1 MIQQLSLEWL
11 NSESQIPQ
19 ALWDSC
25 FPAPYEGQW
34 WYRSLECAHLEE
46 QFTLTYGLISLNG
59 EPIAIAPAFIMD
71 VPIELVMPPI
81 ILPIVKLIGKV
92 IPSFLYQRTFFIG
105 SACSD
110 EGHIGI
116 DPIILKA
123 QTVTQDDIF
132 LCIQEA
138 AETQAQKYKAA
149 MLVWKDFPV
158 IYHQTLASI
167 SESKNLFPLIS
178 FPSALLKLKGGNADD
193 YINSLKESRRYPLRK
208 KLRKA
213 LLAPLDVSIVHLPD
227 NQTLHQL
234 YRLFSRSYLKGKTK
248 FEELTPEF
256 FEFISREKEAHF
268 IILRHQSSQ
277 EIVAFMLCFDLKEHV
292 INKFIG
298 IDYDAPRDWFIYF
311 RLWIEAVNWAYKIG
325 AKTIQSGQT
334 AYPVKIEMGHELVH
348 LTNFCKHR
356 NRFMHKIY
364 KKVAS
369 LVNWDTLDPDLAV
382 YLKAYPEEK
391 PVIRLSK
398 EEKS

>member
-334 AYPVKIEMGHELVH
+334 AYPVKIETGHELVH
-348 LTNFCKHR
+348 LANFCKHR

-398 EEKS
+398 EEEN

>member
-19 ALWDSC
+19 ALWDTC

-46 QFTLTYGLISLNG
+46 QFTFTYGLISLNG
-59 EPIAIAPAFIMD
+59 EPIAIAPAFVKD
-71 VPIELVMPPI
+71 VPIELVMPPM
-81 ILPIVKLIGKV
+81 ILPIVKLISKI

-105 SACSD
+105 SAGSD

-116 DPIILKA
+116 DPKILKA

-132 LCIQEA
+132 LCVQEA
-138 AETQAQKYKAA
+138 AEKQAQKYKAA
-149 MLVWKDFPV
+149 MLVWKDFPN
-158 IYHQTLASI
+158 IYHQTLATI
-167 SESKNLFPLIS
+167 SKSKKLFPLIS
-178 FPSALLKLKGGNADD
+178 FPSALVTLEGGNTDD
-193 YINSLKESRRYPLRK
+193 YINSLKSSRRDQFLK
-208 KLRKA
+208 KLKKA
-213 LLAPLDVSIVHLPD
+213 LPAPLDVSIVHLPD

-234 YRLFSRSYLKGKTK
+234 YRLFSRTYSKGKTK

-268 IILRHQSSQ
+268 IVLRHQSSQ
-277 EIVAFMLCFDLKEHV
+277 EIVAFMLCFDLKGHV

-311 RLWIEAVNWAYKIG
+311 RLWIEAVNWSYKIG

-334 AYPVKIEMGHELVH
+334 AYPAKIETGHELIN

-356 NRFMHKIY
+356 NRFMHEIC

-391 PVIRLSK
+391 PDIQLMK
-398 EEKS
+398 EEM

>member
-46 QFTLTYGLISLNG
+46 QFTFTYGLISLNG

-116 DPIILKA
+116 DPIVLKA

-138 AETQAQKYKAA
+138 AETQAQKYNAA
-149 MLVWKDFPV
+149 MLVWKDFP
-158 IYHQTLASI
+158 IMYHQTLASI
-167 SESKNLFPLIS
+167 SKSKNLFPLVS
-178 FPSALLKLKGGNADD
+178 FPSALLKLKGENADD
-193 YINSLKESRRYPLRK
+193 YINSLKESKRYQLRK

-213 LLAPLDVSIVHLPD
+213 LPAPLDVSIVHLPD

-234 YRLFSRSYLKGKTK
+234 YRLFSRTYLKDKTK
-248 FEELTPEF
+248 LEELTPEF

-277 EIVAFMLCFDLKEHV
+277 EIVAFMLCFDLKERV

-334 AYPVKIEMGHELVH
+334 AYPAKIETGHEFVH

-356 NRFMHKIY
+356 NRFMHKVY

>member
-46 QFTLTYGLISLNG
+46 QFTFTYGLISLNG

-116 DPIILKA
+116 DPIVLKA

-138 AETQAQKYKAA
+138 AETQAQKYNAA
-149 MLVWKDFPV
+149 MLVWKDFP
-158 IYHQTLASI
+158 IMYHQTLASI
-167 SESKNLFPLIS
+167 SKSKNLFPLVS
-178 FPSALLKLKGGNADD
+178 FPSALLKLKGENADD
-193 YINSLKESRRYPLRK
+193 YINSLKESKRYQLRK

-213 LLAPLDVSIVHLPD
+213 LPAPLDVSIVHLPD

-234 YRLFSRSYLKGKTK
+234 YRLFSRTYLKGKTK
-248 FEELTPEF
+248 LEELTPEF

-277 EIVAFMLCFDLKEHV
+277 EIVAFMLCFDLKERV

-334 AYPVKIEMGHELVH
+334 AYPAKIETGHEFVH

-356 NRFMHKIY
+356 NRFMHKVY

-382 YLKAYPEEK
+382 YLKDYPEEK
-391 PVIRLSK
+391 PGIRLSK
-398 EEKS
+398 EEES

>member
-46 QFTLTYGLISLNG
+46 QFTFTYGLISLNG

-116 DPIILKA
+116 DPIVLKA

-138 AETQAQKYKAA
+138 AETQAQKYNAA
-149 MLVWKDFPV
+149 MLVWKDVP
-158 IYHQTLASI
+158 IMYHQTLASI
-167 SESKNLFPLIS
+167 SKSKNLFPLVS
-178 FPSALLKLKGGNADD
+178 FPSALLKLKGENADD
-193 YINSLKESRRYPLRK
+193 YINSLKESKRYQLRK

-213 LLAPLDVSIVHLPD
+213 LPAPLDVSIVHLPD

-234 YRLFSRSYLKGKTK
+234 YRLFSRTYLKGKTK
-248 FEELTPEF
+248 LEELTPEF

-277 EIVAFMLCFDLKEHV
+277 EIVAFMLCFDLKERV

-334 AYPVKIEMGHELVH
+334 AYPAKIETGHEFVH

-356 NRFMHKIY
+356 NRFMHKVY

-391 PVIRLSK
+391 PGIRLSK
-398 EEKS
+398 GEES

>member
-1 MIQQLSLEWL
+1 
-11 NSESQIPQ
+11 
-19 ALWDSC
+19 
-25 FPAPYEGQW
+25 
-34 WYRSLECAHLEE
+34 
-46 QFTLTYGLISLNG
+46 
-59 EPIAIAPAFIMD
+59 

-334 AYPVKIEMGHELVH
+334 AYPAKIETGHELVH
-348 LTNFCKHR
+348 RTNFCKHR

-391 PVIRLSK
+391 PDIRLSK
-398 EEKS
+398 EEES

>member
-277 EIVAFMLCFDLKEHV
+277 EIVAFMLCFDLKERV

-334 AYPVKIEMGHELVH
+334 AYPVKIETGHELVH
-348 LTNFCKHR
+348 LANFCKHR

-391 PVIRLSK
+391 PGIRLSK
-398 EEKS
+398 EEES

>member
-1 MIQQLSLEWL
+1 MTQQLSLEWL

-25 FPAPYEGQW
+25 FPAPYKGQW
-34 WYRSLECAHLEE
+34 WHRSLECSHLEE
-46 QFTLTYGLISLNG
+46 QYTFTYGLISLNE

-132 LCIQEA
+132 LCIHEA
-138 AETQAQKYKAA
+138 AEMQARKYKAA
-149 MLVWKDFPV
+149 MLVWKDFPNMD
-158 IYHQTLASI
+158 HQILASI
-167 SESKNLFPLIS
+167 SKSKNLFPLIS
-178 FPSALLKLKGGNADD
+178 FPSALLKLKGENADD
-193 YINSLKESRRYPLRK
+193 YINSLKESTRYQLRK

-213 LLAPLDVSIVHLPD
+213 LLAPVDVSIVHLPD

-234 YRLFSRSYLKGKTK
+234 YRLFSRTYFKDKAK

-268 IILRHQSSQ
+268 IILRHQSSH

-298 IDYDAPRDWFIYF
+298 IDYDAPKEWFIYF

-334 AYPVKIEMGHELVH
+334 AYTAKIETGHELVH

-391 PVIRLSK
+391 PGIQLL
-398 EEKS
+398 EEEEN

>member
-334 AYPVKIEMGHELVH
+334 AYPAKIETGHELVYR
-348 LTNFCKHR
+348 TNFCKHR

-391 PVIRLSK
+391 PDIRLSK
-398 EEKS
+398 EEES

>member
-277 EIVAFMLCFDLKEHV
+277 EIVAFMLCFDLKERV

-334 AYPVKIEMGHELVH
+334 AYPVKIETGHELVH
-348 LTNFCKHR
+348 LANFCKHR

-391 PVIRLSK
+391 PDIRLSK
-398 EEKS
+398 EEES

>member
-19 ALWDSC
+19 ALWDNC

-34 WYRSLECAHLEE
+34 WYRSLECSHLEE
-46 QFTLTYGLISLNG
+46 QFTFTYGLISLDG
-59 EPIAIAPAFIMD
+59 EPIAIAPAFVMD
-71 VPIELVMPPI
+71 VPIELVIPPL
-81 ILPIVKLIGKV
+81 ILPIVKIIGKV

-116 DPIILKA
+116 DPKILKT

-138 AETQAQKYKAA
+138 AEKQAHKYKAA
-149 MLVWKDFPV
+149 MLVWKDFPKT
-158 IYHQTLASI
+158 YHQTLATI
-167 SESKNLFPLIS
+167 SKSKNLFPLIS
-178 FPSALLKLKGGNADD
+178 FPSALVKLEGESSND
-193 YINSLKESRRYPLRK
+193 YVNSLKGSRRYQFRK
-208 KLRKA
+208 KLKKA
-213 LLAPLDVSIVHLPD
+213 LPAPLDVSVIHLPD
-227 NQTLHQL
+227 NQTLHQI
-234 YRLFSRSYLKGKTK
+234 YRLFSKTYLKGKTK

-256 FEFISREKEAHF
+256 FEFISREREAHF
-268 IILRHQSSQ
+268 ILLRHQSSH
-277 EIVAFMLCFDLKEHV
+277 EIVAFMLCFDLNGHV

-311 RLWIEAVNWAYKIG
+311 RLWNEVVNWSYKIG

-334 AYPVKIEMGHELVH
+334 AYPAKIETGHQLIP

-356 NRFMHKIY
+356 NRFIHKIY
-364 KKVAS
+364 KKVAG

-391 PVIRLSK
+391 PSIQSIK
-398 EEKS
+398 EGKL

>member
-116 DPIILKA
+116 DPIFLKA

-149 MLVWKDFPV
+149 MLVWKDFP
-158 IYHQTLASI
+158 IMYHQTLASI
-167 SESKNLFPLIS
+167 SKSKNLFPLVS

-334 AYPVKIEMGHELVH
+334 AYPAKIETGHELVH
-348 LTNFCKHR
+348 LANFCKHR

-391 PVIRLSK
+391 PDIRLSK
-398 EEKS
+398 EEES

>member
-138 AETQAQKYKAA
+138 AETQAQKYNAA
-149 MLVWKDFPV
+149 MLVWKDFP
-158 IYHQTLASI
+158 IMYHQTLASI
-167 SESKNLFPLIS
+167 SKSKNLFPLVS
-178 FPSALLKLKGGNADD
+178 FPSAFLKLKGENADD
-193 YINSLKESRRYPLRK
+193 YVNSLKESRRYPLRK

-334 AYPVKIEMGHELVH
+334 AYPAKIETGHALIH

-391 PVIRLSK
+391 PDIRLSK
-398 EEKS
+398 EEES

>member
-46 QFTLTYGLISLNG
+46 QFTFTYGLISLNG
-59 EPIAIAPAFIMD
+59 EPVAIAPAFVKD
-71 VPIELVMPPI
+71 VPIELVMPPM
-81 ILPIVKLIGKV
+81 ILPIVKLISKI

-105 SACSD
+105 SAGSD

-116 DPIILKA
+116 DPKILKA
-123 QTVTQDDIF
+123 QKVTQDDIF
-132 LCIQEA
+132 LCVQEA
-138 AETQAQKYKAA
+138 AEKQAQKYKAA
-149 MLVWKDFPV
+149 MLVWKDFPN
-158 IYHQTLASI
+158 IYHQTLATI
-167 SESKNLFPLIS
+167 SKSKKLFPLIS
-178 FPSALLKLKGGNADD
+178 FPSALVKLEGENTDD
-193 YINSLKESRRYPLRK
+193 YINSLKSSRRDQFLK
-208 KLRKA
+208 KLKKA
-213 LLAPLDVSIVHLPD
+213 LPAPLDVSIVHLPD

-234 YRLFSRSYLKGKTK
+234 YRLFSRTYSKGKTK

-268 IILRHQSSQ
+268 IVLRHQSSQ

-334 AYPVKIEMGHELVH
+334 AYPAKIETGHELIH
-348 LTNFCKHR
+348 LPCHR
-356 NRFMHKIY
+356 GVVRRKGQM
-364 KKVAS
+364 A
-369 LVNWDTLDPDLAV
+369 L
-382 YLKAYPEEK
+382 
-391 PVIRLSK
+391 
-398 EEKS
+398 

>member
-19 ALWDSC
+19 ALWDTC

-46 QFTLTYGLISLNG
+46 QFTFTYGLISLNG
-59 EPIAIAPAFIMD
+59 EPIAIAPAFVKD
-71 VPIELVMPPI
+71 VPIELVMPPM
-81 ILPIVKLIGKV
+81 ILPIVKLISKI

-105 SACSD
+105 SAGSD

-116 DPIILKA
+116 NPKILKA

-132 LCIQEA
+132 LCVQEA
-138 AETQAQKYKAA
+138 AEKQAQKYKAA
-149 MLVWKDFPV
+149 MLVWKDFPN
-158 IYHQTLASI
+158 IYHQTLATI
-167 SESKNLFPLIS
+167 SKSKKLFPLIS
-178 FPSALLKLKGGNADD
+178 FPSALVTLEGGNTDD
-193 YINSLKESRRYPLRK
+193 YINSLKSSRRDQFLK
-208 KLRKA
+208 KLKKA
-213 LLAPLDVSIVHLPD
+213 LPAPLDVSIVHLPD

-234 YRLFSRSYLKGKTK
+234 YRLFSRTYSKGKTK

-268 IILRHQSSQ
+268 IVLRHQSSQ
-277 EIVAFMLCFDLKEHV
+277 EIVAFMLCFDLKGHV

-311 RLWIEAVNWAYKIG
+311 RLWIEAVNWSYKIG

-334 AYPVKIEMGHELVH
+334 AYPAKIETGHELIN

-356 NRFMHKIY
+356 NRFMHEIY

-391 PVIRLSK
+391 PDIQLMK
-398 EEKS
+398 EEM

>member
-46 QFTLTYGLISLNG
+46 QFTFTYGLISFNG

-81 ILPIVKLIGKV
+81 ILPIVKLISKI

-116 DPIILKA
+116 DPKILKT

-132 LCIQEA
+132 LCVQEA
-138 AETQAQKYKAA
+138 AEKQAQKYKAA
-149 MLVWKDFPV
+149 MLVWKDFPN
-158 IYHQTLASI
+158 ICHQTLHAI
-167 SESKNLFPLIS
+167 SKSKNLFPLIN
-178 FPSALLKLKGGNADD
+178 FPSALVTLEGENTDD
-193 YINSLKESRRYPLRK
+193 YINSLKSSRRDQFQK
-208 KLRKA
+208 KLKSA
-213 LLAPLDVSIVHLPD
+213 LPAPLDVSIVHLPD

-234 YRLFSRSYLKGKTK
+234 YRLFSRTYLKGKTK

-277 EIVAFMLCFDLKEHV
+277 EIVAFMLCFDLKGHV

-311 RLWIEAVNWAYKIG
+311 RLWIEAVNWSYKIG

-334 AYPVKIEMGHELVH
+334 AYPAKIETGHELIH

-356 NRFMHKIY
+356 NRFMHAIY

-382 YLKAYPEEK
+382 YLKAYPEAK
-391 PVIRLSK
+391 PGIQLIK
-398 EEKS
+398 DGGI

>member
-19 ALWDSC
+19 ALWDTC

-46 QFTLTYGLISLNG
+46 QFTFTYGLISLNG
-59 EPIAIAPAFIMD
+59 EPIAIAPAFVKD
-71 VPIELVMPPI
+71 VPIELVMPPM
-81 ILPIVKLIGKV
+81 ILPIVKLISKI

-105 SACSD
+105 SAGSD

-116 DPIILKA
+116 DPKILKA

-132 LCIQEA
+132 LCVQEA
-138 AETQAQKYKAA
+138 AEKQAQKYKAA
-149 MLVWKDFPV
+149 MLVWKDFPN
-158 IYHQTLASI
+158 IYHQTLATI
-167 SESKNLFPLIS
+167 SKSKKLFPLIS
-178 FPSALLKLKGGNADD
+178 FPSALVTLEGGNTDD
-193 YINSLKESRRYPLRK
+193 YINSLKSSRRDQFLK
-208 KLRKA
+208 KLKKA
-213 LLAPLDVSIVHLPD
+213 LPAPLDVSIVHLPD

-234 YRLFSRSYLKGKTK
+234 YRLFSRTYSKGKTK

-268 IILRHQSSQ
+268 IVLRHQSSQ
-277 EIVAFMLCFDLKEHV
+277 EIVAFMLCFDLKGHV

-311 RLWIEAVNWAYKIG
+311 RLWIEAVNWSYKIG

-334 AYPVKIEMGHELVH
+334 AYPAKIETGHELIH
-348 LTNFCKHR
+348 LTNFCNHR
-356 NRFMHKIY
+356 NRFMHEIY

-391 PVIRLSK
+391 PDIQLMK
-398 EEKS
+398 EEM

>member
-19 ALWDSC
+19 ALWDRC

-213 LLAPLDVSIVHLPD
+213 LPAPLDVSIVHLPD

-334 AYPVKIEMGHELVH
+334 AYPVKIETGHELVH

>member
-46 QFTLTYGLISLNG
+46 QFTFTYGLISLNG

-334 AYPVKIEMGHELVH
+334 AYPAKIETGHEFVH

-382 YLKAYPEEK
+382 YLKDYPEEK
-391 PVIRLSK
+391 PGIRLSK
-398 EEKS
+398 EEEN

>member
-234 YRLFSRSYLKGKTK
+234 YRLFSRTYLKGKTK

-277 EIVAFMLCFDLKEHV
+277 EIVAFMLCFDLKERV

-334 AYPVKIEMGHELVH
+334 AYPVKIETGHELVH
-348 LTNFCKHR
+348 LANFCKHR

>member
-1 MIQQLSLEWL
+1 
-11 NSESQIPQ
+11 
-19 ALWDSC
+19 
-25 FPAPYEGQW
+25 
-34 WYRSLECAHLEE
+34 
-46 QFTLTYGLISLNG
+46 
-59 EPIAIAPAFIMD
+59 MD

-116 DPIILKA
+116 DPIFLKA

-138 AETQAQKYKAA
+138 AEAQAQKYKAA
-149 MLVWKDFPV
+149 MLVWKDFP
-158 IYHQTLASI
+158 IMYHQTLASI
-167 SESKNLFPLIS
+167 SKSKNLFPLVS
-178 FPSALLKLKGGNADD
+178 FPSALLKLKGENADD

-213 LLAPLDVSIVHLPD
+213 LPAPLDVSIVHLPD

-234 YRLFSRSYLKGKTK
+234 YRLFSRTYLKGKTK

-277 EIVAFMLCFDLKEHV
+277 EIVAFMLCFDLKERV

-334 AYPVKIEMGHELVH
+334 AYPAKIETGHELVH
-348 LTNFCKHR
+348 LTNFCKHQ

-391 PVIRLSK
+391 PGIRLSK
-398 EEKS
+398 EEES

>member
-158 IYHQTLASI
+158 IYYQTLASI

-178 FPSALLKLKGGNADD
+178 FPSALLKLKGEHADD

-311 RLWIEAVNWAYKIG
+311 RLWLEAVNWAYKIG

-334 AYPVKIEMGHELVH
+334 AYPAKIETGHELVH
-348 LTNFCKHR
+348 LTNFCKHQ

-391 PVIRLSK
+391 PGIRLSK
-398 EEKS
+398 EEES